1 MKAKISIQRCVS
13 EGFVQG
19 SNGSLKPQEYASR
32 AEVAVIIYRLVNSY
46 YIQQLK

>member
-19 SNGSLKPQEYASR
+19 SNGSLKPQNNALR
-32 AEVAVIIYRLVNSY
+32 AEVAVIIYLISSNYV
-46 YIQQLK
+46 QQLK